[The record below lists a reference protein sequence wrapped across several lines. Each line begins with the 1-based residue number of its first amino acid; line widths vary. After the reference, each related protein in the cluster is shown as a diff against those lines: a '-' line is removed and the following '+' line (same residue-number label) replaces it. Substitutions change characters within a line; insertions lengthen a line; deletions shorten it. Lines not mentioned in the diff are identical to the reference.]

1 MPDLVPIRRALIS
14 VYDKSGLEP
23 LVRALAARRVEIVS
37 TGGTAKFIESLGVP
51 VVPVEKLTGFP
62 EMMDGR
68 VKTLHPKV
76 HGGLLAVRDNP
87 AHARA
92 LSEHSISTIDLVCIS
107 LYPFEQTVA
116 KPGVHD
122 DECIEQI
129 DIGGPAMIRSASKN
143 HAYLTVVTDSHQYGR
158 LLNELD
164 HHDGSTTLALRRHF
178 AGAAFAR
185 TAAYDT
191 AISAWFGAREAEHHS
206 PFPEVFRLAYPKH
219 QELRYGENPHQQAAL
234 YRDPAFRPGAGS
246 SGGRGR
252 SSVVGAVQLHGKELS
267 YNNLNDAAAAL
278 ALVDDLAALDTARPA
293 ACVIKHA
300 NPCGAAT
307 AVSVFDAVD
316 AALAGDPV
324 AAFGGILACSAPID
338 ARTAQRLAQE
348 GAFLE
353 VILAPSYTPEAL
365 DTLRARWANV
375 RLMAVP
381 AATAAHHNGNGP
393 TSNGTEQARDVTVKS
408 IAGGLLVQSRDSAQ
422 ADTASWHHRAG
433 PAPSPARL
441 SAAAVLWTI
450 VKHLSSNAVVVGGV
464 SEQGATL
471 MFGAGAGQ
479 MDRVTS
485 CRLACEKAGD
495 RVHTAPGGALAASD
509 AFFPFP
515 DGPQILIDAGVTLIA
530 HAGGSKRD
538 HETFDL
544 CERRGVTCLTTG
556 VRHFRH

>member
-1 MPDLVPIRRALIS
+1 LPDLVPIRRALIS

-37 TGGTAKFIESLGVP
+37 TGGTARFIESLGVP

-87 AHARA
+87 AHARS
-92 LSEHSISTIDLVCIS
+92 LTEHAIAPIDLVCIS
-107 LYPFEQTVA
+107 LYPFEQTIA

-122 DECIEQI
+122 EECIEQI

-143 HAYLTVVTDSHQYGR
+143 HAYVTVVTDSHQYGR

-164 HHDGSTTLALRRHF
+164 HHDGSTTMALRRHF

-191 AISAWFGAREAEHHS
+191 AISAWFGAREADQHAA
-206 PFPEVFRLAYPKH
+206 FPEILRIAYPKH

-234 YRDPAFRPGAGS
+234 YRDPAFRPG
-246 SGGRGR
+246 RGR
-252 SSVVGAVQLHGKELS
+252 SSVVGAVQMHGKELS

-278 ALVDDLAALDTARPA
+278 ALVDDLAALDPSRPA
-293 ACVIKHA
+293 ACVVKHA

-307 AVSVFDAVD
+307 APSVFDAVD

-324 AAFGGILACSAPID
+324 AAFGGILACSAAID
-338 ARTAQRLAQE
+338 GRSAQRLAQD

-353 VILAPSYTPEAL
+353 VILAPSFTAEAL
-365 DTLRARWANV
+365 DMLRARWANV
-375 RLMAVP
+375 RLLAVP
-381 AATAAHHNGNGP
+381 GANGSGG
-393 TSNGTEQARDVTVKS
+393 TSGGERPRDITFKS
-408 IAGGLLVQSRDSAQ
+408 IAGGALVQDRDAAH

-433 PAPSPARL
+433 PEAGADRL
-441 SAAAVLWTI
+441 AAAAVLWTI
-450 VKHLSSNAVVVGGV
+450 VKHLSSNAVVVGTQTPV
-464 SEQGATL
+464 GAAMML
-471 MFGAGAGQ
+471 GAGAGQ

-495 RVHTAPGGALAASD
+495 RLRENGTKKAAIAASD

-515 DGPQILIDAGVTLIA
+515 DGPQILIDAGVSVIV